1 VLIFSVIYD
10 PAANPYGLM
19 AAIVA
24 MMAVSAMAC
33 QFALLRLAMPG
44 TPSTAVMTGNLA
56 NAVLSLLDSLS
67 RSRPLTEGGDE
78 GLSKTLRL
86 LLGFFA
92 GCVAGAAA
100 VALLGGWAW
109 ALPVVLAAAAVQVSQ
124 RRYLRRTPK

>member
-1 VLIFSVIYD
+1 MLIFSVIYD

-78 GLSKTLRL
+78 GLGQR
-86 LLGFFA
+86 
-92 GCVAGAAA
+92 A
-100 VALLGGWAW
+100 VAQQALG
-109 ALPVVLAAAAVQVSQ
+109 Q
-124 RRYLRRTPK
+124 